1 MIVQIYEIQT
11 PEEADKCIASGVDH
25 IGSVISSEEEWRL
38 PALKELIRVSREAG
52 VKNSLIPLFHDR
64 DVLFRVLEY
73 YRPAYLHFCDS
84 LTDHLGHPKAMD
96 GVVDLQ
102 GQLKEKFPEIGLIR
116 TIPIP
121 GGGSASGE
129 FPFREIA
136 STLQFVS
143 DFFLV
148 DTWVEKAP
156 VDGFVGITGLPADWE
171 MAGELVLHSDIPVIL
186 AGGLSPENVYE
197 ALLSVLPAGADSC
210 TQTNMVDGNGS
221 PVRFKKDFQK
231 VEKFAN
237 EVRRAEKAIRR
248 KKEQLE
254 TKLKEL
260 DAERLE
266 REAALPAHSIR
277 PHQLLAIED
286 LEDEIAQ
293 IEKQLRQQFS
303 H

>member
-11 PEEADKCIASGVDH
+11 PEEAEKCIASGVDH
-25 IGSVISSEEEWRL
+25 IGSVIPSEEEWRV
-38 PALKELIRVSREAG
+38 PALKELIRVSKGAG

-64 DVLFRVLEY
+64 DLLFRVMEY
-73 YRPAYLHFCDS
+73 YSPAYLHFCDS

-96 GVVDLQ
+96 DVVGLQ
-102 GQLKEKFPEIGLIR
+102 GLLKEKFPEVGLIH

-121 GGGSASGE
+121 VTGTGSGE
-129 FPFREIA
+129 FPFLEIA
-136 STLQFVS
+136 SALQSVS

-156 VDGFVGITGLPADWE
+156 VDGFVGITGRPADWE
-171 MAGELVLHSDIPVIL
+171 MAGELVLHSNIPVIL

-210 TQTNMVDGNGS
+210 TRTNMVDGHGS

-231 VEKFAN
+231 VEKFAG
-237 EVRRAEKAIRR
+237 EVRRAEKAIHR
-248 KKEQLE
+248 KKERLE
-254 TKLKEL
+254 TRLKEL

-286 LEDEIAQ
+286 LEDEIAR
-293 IEKQLRQQFS
+293 IKKQLRYQFS